1 MAICCVF
8 STQFSIL
15 IIVGLIGPNRGHI
28 PEYIGLRLGPR
39 YFQPRSTGW
48 PSIFDWNSYLK
59 KVAATYDLLKFVLGP
74 QQVDLWVRVRGE
86 PFPHIH
92 TYILQDQAGPWCTQL
107 QILDLHVLELDP
119 LNFDLFFLI
128 FHQPKR
134 VLSTRSSKSPELYPI
149 KTCFVFKRVQ
159 ICNFCLRR
167 ARPGIRRPWTCSCS
181 HTYMQCSDPQIHLLW
196 P

>member
-1 MAICCVF
+1 MLAGRRV
-8 STQFSIL
+8 
-15 IIVGLIGPNRGHI
+15 IVGRI
-28 PEYIGLRLGPR
+28 LR
-39 YFQPRSTGW
+39 
-48 PSIFDWNSYLK
+48 
-59 KVAATYDLLKFVLGP
+59 P
-74 QQVDLWVRVRGE
+74 QQVNLWVRMGGK

-92 TYILQDQAGPWCTQL
+92 TYTSQNQAGPWCTQL

-119 LNFDLFFLI
+119 LNFEIFLI
-128 FHQPKR
+128 FHLPKR
-134 VLSTRSSKSPELYPI
+134 VLSTRSSKSTELYPI

-196 P
+196 PRAQMTNLTITIRINIYDRDFAIESDIRFVT